1 MKYLIVDG
9 YLGGTGIRDKY
20 KAGYLN
26 PKDLKLSD
34 DIVNQII
41 IWLSKYKDAHHN
53 GFNDLNI
60 GNELD
65 REGNEIA
72 VKIKKELVHIKI
84 EYFSAMRMTNETI

>member
-20 KAGYLN
+20 EGGYLE
-26 PKDLKLSD
+26 PKDLKLSN

-41 IWLSKYKDAHHN
+41 IWLSKYEDAHHN
-53 GFNDLNI
+53 GFNNLNV

-65 REGNEIA
+65 LEGNEIA

-84 EYFSAMRMTNETI
+84 EYFSAMLMTSKAI